1 MKAVGVLLAICG
13 LRLATVAVDVWA
25 ADLPG
30 EELLTN
36 RGFES
41 VGPLG
46 PVIYAYQGWT
56 VRNGL
61 VPGGWA
67 GLPCGPEAAVEMVQ
81 DEGAHSGKAFMRIS
95 SGSQSPEVFSEPF
108 YQTAPGM
115 CFEMSVWARGKGRG
129 SLFAYEYGGTMAGRY
144 VRTFDLTTEWT
155 QHGGLYF
162 PDEHSQ
168 QIRFVLRTFPGS
180 TADYDDL
187 GMVKLSDSAVTPEMA
202 GELLD
207 NGGLEHETPVR
218 EEWVRKLSLAAG
230 TPQPDFFELD
240 GEQATITMVHGRDG
254 AHSGEVCA
262 RLARTAEGGWLR
274 LYTTRG
280 QKALPGFGF
289 VLKAWLR
296 GRGSAW
302 LGLYDA
308 AAAGG
313 PAGRTHEVD
322 DQWREYS
329 VTLIPAPSAKSV
341 RFAVGTSGPELW
353 VDDVS
358 LTYARTAG
366 ADRSGSGRDPDME
379 QD

>member
-1 MKAVGVLLAICG
+1 MRAIGVLLALG
-13 LRLATVAVDVWA
+13 GVALAALSARVSA

-46 PVIYAYQGWT
+46 PVIYAYKGWT
-56 VRNGL
+56 VGNGL

-67 GLPCGPEAAVEMVQ
+67 GLPSGPEAVIEMVHG
-81 DEGAHSGKAFMRIS
+81 ESAHSGKVFMRIS

-115 CFEMSVWARGKGRG
+115 CFEMSVWARGNGRG
-129 SLFAYEYGGTMAGRY
+129 SLFAYEYGATTMAGRS
-144 VRTFDLTTEWT
+144 VMTFDLTPEWT
-155 QHGGLYF
+155 QHSGLYF
-162 PDEHSQ
+162 PGEHCK
-168 QIRFVLRTFPGS
+168 QIRFVLRTLPGT

-187 GMVKLSDSAVTPEMA
+187 GMVKLRASAVTPEMA

-207 NGGLEHETPVR
+207 NGGFEHETPVS

-230 TPQPDFFELD
+230 TQQPDFFELD
-240 GEQATITMVHGRDG
+240 GEKATLTMVHGKPA

-262 RLARTAEGGWLR
+262 RLAPTAKGGWLR
-274 LYTTRG
+274 LRSA
-280 QKALPGFGF
+280 QARSVLPGFSF

-296 GRGSAW
+296 GAGPAW
-302 LGLYDA
+302 LGLYEA
-308 AAAGG
+308 ADGT
-313 PAGRTHEVD
+313 PAGTTVTVD
-322 DQWREYS
+322 DRWREYRVVLTS
-329 VTLIPAPSAKSV
+329 APTARTT
-341 RFAVGTSGPELW
+341 RFAVGTADAEVW

-366 ADRSGSGRDPDME
+366 ADHAGSGRDPDME
-379 QD
+379 